1 MIGRIILEYYLYY
14 KQFKIDTELY
24 LKLST
29 WIQSLVDTQCSDPIS
44 IYVLEIPHE
53 KIYLLDND
61 GFDNE
66 TDIIEYLKDYIYH
79 YYHTISNR
87 SLVLSVN
94 TVPFDGLD
102 IRHGDILN
110 LLDPILNKPTTI
122 LQH

>member
-14 KQFKIDTELY
+14 KHYTIDMDLYSQF
-24 LKLST
+24 ST
-29 WIQSLVDTQCSDPIS
+29 WIQSLVDTQCLNPIS
-44 IYVLEIPHE
+44 IYLLEIPHE
-53 KIYLLDND
+53 KIYLLNND

-66 TDIIEYLKDYIYH
+66 TDIIAYLKDYIYH

-94 TVPFDGLD
+94 IVPFDGLD

-110 LLDPILNKPTTI
+110 LLDPILN
-122 LQH
+122 